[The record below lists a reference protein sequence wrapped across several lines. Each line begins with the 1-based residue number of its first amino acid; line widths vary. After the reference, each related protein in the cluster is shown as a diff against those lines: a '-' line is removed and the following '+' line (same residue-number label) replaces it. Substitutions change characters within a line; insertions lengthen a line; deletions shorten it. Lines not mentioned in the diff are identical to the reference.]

1 MLRSGYLNFFDIL
14 NSGIYKFGDDT
25 SPLGINTEE
34 ALDGVKEWVDGQKF
48 PNTSPWSP
56 LAKDNR
62 SIPPV
67 RCYCK
72 EIYKTESNDFI
83 VVLWK
88 HDPSDIGGYM
98 GLKINSDGIPGGVL
112 KNNSSSKKANDKVI
126 WGHPCYYWV
135 IPEINSLVSI
145 KFDDSTCDTQLF
157 HKWLTHC
164 VKFKADFPGFKSKEN
179 VDGKTSIRFS
189 VPGKEGKNFTYK
201 FEAKTI
207 QIKTDIEKLKS
218 ACKGT
223 TSIIL
228 RESIATNSSP
238 LKNISNSTDESLT
251 SADEGSDVLIELFRK
266 MFASR
271 KTSDSNVRKFEMS
284 IEANPTYEEIEALIE
299 ATAHHGEDSW
309 SDVFFV
315 NKNERVSLKSYRI
328 NESISIS
335 RIENIYTAKQ
345 LEKVLAPKR
354 GHILQTLKKT
364 RALPIEKTVVGN
376 EAALVEEEET
386 ILMVEDDKVLLEDE
400 EVV

>member
-25 SPLGINTEE
+25 SPLGINTEQ
-34 ALDGVKEWVDGQKF
+34 ALDGIKEWVDNQIF

-56 LAKDNR
+56 QAKDNR

-98 GLKINSDGIPGGVL
+98 GLKINSNGTPGGVL
-112 KNNSSSKKANDKVI
+112 KNNSSNKASDKVI

-164 VKFKADFPGFKSKEN
+164 VKFKAEFPGFKSKEN
-179 VDGKTSIRFS
+179 LDGKTVIKFS
-189 VPGKEGKNFTYK
+189 VPEAEGRSYTYK

-207 QIKTDIEKLKS
+207 QIKTDVEKLKS

-223 TSIIL
+223 TSIVL

-238 LKNISNSTDESLT
+238 LKNISNSADESVS
-251 SADEGSDVLIELFRK
+251 SADEGSDVLIDLFRK
-266 MFASR
+266 IFGSR
-271 KTSDSNVRKFEMS
+271 KISESNVRKFEMS

-299 ATAHHGEDSW
+299 ATAHHGEDPW
-309 SDVFFV
+309 ADVFFV
-315 NKNERVSLKSYRI
+315 NKDERVSLKSYRI
-328 NESISIS
+328 NESISIG
-335 RIENIYTAKQ
+335 RVEDVYTAEQ
-345 LEKVLAPKR
+345 LERVLIPKR

-364 RALPIEKTVVGN
+364 RALPVEKT
-376 EAALVEEEET
+376 LVKEEVLADKEGAILLEEEE
-386 ILMVEDDKVLLEDE
+386 
-400 EVV
+400 VV